1 MPEQAQPKYMDL
13 NKFLETFFAAQ
24 DADEY
29 KIHYFPNMVKS
40 NVSITNLKEQIS
52 SFASNLGPNTL
63 ELFKQYWNARNDN
76 SAAAE
81 DFLNMVKTITVWYA
95 EDYGRGGLQMP
106 AQTIMFLCNS
116 GKIKNPKFA
125 LRLLKVVQNDLKR
138 EGYRQ
143 MYQDLSYMIAINP
156 AAEPID
162 VYKFADNVASDINSK
177 YYKNATTEL
186 LKMLNDQMVRVD
198 AAIDAEFPDDAEF
211 VRVPNVKNIQNS
223 GAGTLPDI
231 AEIILKI
238 MQNQQTSDVYTPQ
251 DIQQVKEVVR
261 TLKQKYSM
269 DNILNLELGNYVQQ
283 FEDAASLK
291 LAKMEPEYQK
301 MEQELGATQKS
312 QREIRRAYDEQSE
325 EILALQDKIKKL
337 ESELRTERT
346 KNATLRAT
354 VNTYVRDAEER
365 ANGSLVNVRK
375 DMAEQLQNLKDYLN
389 NNGPVKI

>member
-1 MPEQAQPKYMDL
+1 
-13 NKFLETFFAAQ
+13 
-24 DADEY
+24 
-29 KIHYFPNMVKS
+29 
-40 NVSITNLKEQIS
+40 
-52 SFASNLGPNTL
+52 
-63 ELFKQYWNARNDN
+63 
-76 SAAAE
+76 
-81 DFLNMVKTITVWYA
+81 
-95 EDYGRGGLQMP
+95 
-106 AQTIMFLCNS
+106 
-116 GKIKNPKFA
+116 
-125 LRLLKVVQNDLKR
+125 
-138 EGYRQ
+138 

-325 EILALQDKIKKL
+325 EILALQDKIAKL
-337 ESELRTERT
+337 ESELRNEKT
-346 KNATLRAT
+346 KNVTLRAT
-354 VNTYVRDAEER
+354 INTYVKDAEER
-365 ANGSLVNVRK
+365 ANGSIVNVRK
-375 DMAEQLQNLKDYLN
+375 DMAEQLKTLKHYLD
-389 NNGPVKI
+389 NNGPVKV